1 MTVVETIRDD
11 TLVFHQ
17 VHKRIWPTS
26 QRDALFWSHITRV
39 PDQHDRDAS
48 DIWVVRT
55 LTLISF
61 LVHYCTFAFL
71 YFAWGFFTMLNN
83 LVYTCKKRSIYM
95 FQYADLAILGVAKKF
110 LLEFN

>member
-55 LTLISF
+55 LTLFSF
-61 LVHYCTFAFL
+61 LHHYGTFALL
-71 YFAWGFFTMLNN
+71 YFAWVFSTMLNN
-83 LVYTCKKRSIYM
+83 LVYIWKKRRIYM
-95 FQYADLAILGVAKKF
+95 FQYAYLAILGVVKKF
-110 LLEFN
+110 ILEFI